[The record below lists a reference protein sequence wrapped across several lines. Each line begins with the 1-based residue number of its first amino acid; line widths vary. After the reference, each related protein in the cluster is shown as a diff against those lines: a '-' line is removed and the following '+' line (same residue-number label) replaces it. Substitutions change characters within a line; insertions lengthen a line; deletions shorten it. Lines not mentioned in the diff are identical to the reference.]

1 MAYYKKN
8 QKKSFNKNDAYED
21 KQYVPHSDTRPPME
35 DGEGSYSR
43 TIDLK
48 MMSGLPNSSYAMKVD
63 PYTEANNPSTPYSF
77 LANFNKVLGG
87 RYAGRENLMGGNLIQ
102 YNNSFNSK
110 FLKVFDSALMS
121 IGLNYNYLPT
131 LATDTARGK
140 GLIDEVRKAISEVVS
155 SLNAT
160 TFKDQNIFYYVV
172 ETDLPMGSAKT
183 TELEIKEGQTT
194 RKAQVYTDLADVIYA
209 YCMEYQLILQ
219 NIIMTFNMFNA
230 FRTRMGTMIRMSWD
244 REVAVLNSY
253 FGLVKKKSF
262 LSLFDSISQNIAGE
276 YVDQDFMRQANTFCM
291 AASRRSNCINDPLL
305 EISAKINMPSKFKA
319 HICTDATKTTY
330 SGTVFDYDEMTYNNP
345 LTQKNISFETAVRYL
360 QIRLTVTDTLDWAR
374 SLTKTISEADRFN
387 ELKLYLDVITAN
399 FTYFKTAMNDLRTV
413 LTIMNR
419 IGVVKWT
426 LGTRL
431 NVTKDTDC
439 VITNYLVVNNVY
451 EMVFSGDN
459 ECDFNATTYRWR
471 TFVPWNLYYGTPEYA
486 NFSGGAFFT
495 FSTKTLTIP
504 ASGGTPTYPHVA
516 DYIPVAFTT
525 IPFGA
530 AVHDDQYCVAI
541 SRDGSR
547 AYLSQATVQ
556 MSTNNVFARL
566 VPLAQQASYKTRV
579 PQVTNPEYKDTSDTS
594 TYEAFLYRLML
605 QICGFGKISDGDY
618 ALDPDI
624 IAIYEYEVEDFT
636 NEVIAYARSHGPFQV
651 SQFTENTLGFYG
663 LKQSAK

>member
-1 MAYYKKN
+1 MAYYKRKQN
-8 QKKSFNKNDAYED
+8 SYFKKSENYED
-21 KQYVPHSDTRPPME
+21 KQYVPHSDSRPPRD
-35 DGEGSYSR
+35 DGSGAYSR
-43 TIDLK
+43 TIDMK

-63 PYTEANNPSTPYSF
+63 PYTEANNPATPYSF

-87 RYAGRENLMGGNLIQ
+87 RYAGRDNLMGGNLIQ

-121 IGLNYNYLPT
+121 IGLNYNYLPV

-140 GLIDEVRKAISEVVS
+140 GMVDEVRKAISEVVS

-172 ETDLPMGSAKT
+172 ETDLPMGSATT
-183 TELEIKEGQTT
+183 TELEIDK
-194 RKAQVYTDLADVIYA
+194 KMVPVYTDLADVIYA

-219 NIIMTFNMFNA
+219 NIIMSFNMFNA

-244 REVAVLNSY
+244 REVAILNSY

-305 EISAKINMPSKFKA
+305 EISAKINMPSKFRA
-319 HICTDATKTTY
+319 YICTGADKRTY
-330 SGTVFDYDEMTYNNP
+330 SGTVFDYDKMTYINP
-345 LTQKNISFETAVRYL
+345 VTKETISFEEAVRYL

-374 SLTKTISEADRFN
+374 SLTHTVSEADRFN
-387 ELKLYLDVITAN
+387 QLKLYLDVITAN

-419 IGVVKWT
+419 IGIVKWT

-451 EMVFSGDN
+451 EMIFSGDDG
-459 ECDFNATTYRWR
+459 CDFNATTYRWR

-495 FSTKTLTIP
+495 FSTKKLTVPSIQGKP
-504 ASGGTPTYPHVA
+504 AYEGTT
-516 DYIPVAFTT
+516 DYIPVAFTI

-530 AVHDDQYCVAI
+530 AVRDDQYCVAI

-547 AYLSQATVQ
+547 AYLSQSTVQ

-566 VPLAQQASYKTRV
+566 VPLAQQAAYKTRV
-579 PQVTNPEYKDTSDTS
+579 PQVTNPEYVDSTDAS
-594 TYEAFLYRLML
+594 TYESFLYRLML
-605 QICGFGKISDGDY
+605 QICGFGKITDGDY

-624 IAIYEYEVEDFT
+624 IAVYEYEVEDFT

-663 LKQSAK
+663 LKQSAN

>member
-8 QKKSFNKNDAYED
+8 QNSSYKRSENYED
-21 KQYVPHSDTRPPME
+21 KQYVPHQDTRPPKD
-35 DGEGSYSR
+35 DGSGSYSR

-63 PYTEANNPSTPYSF
+63 PYTEANNPATPYSF
-77 LANFNKVLGG
+77 LSNFNKVLGG

-121 IGLNYNYLPT
+121 IGLNYNYLPI
-131 LATDTARGK
+131 LATDNARGK
-140 GLIDEVRKAISEVVS
+140 GLVDEVRKAISEVVS

-172 ETDLPMGSAKT
+172 ETDLPMGSAVAVDFTPGTGKSPV
-183 TELEIKEGQTT
+183 K
-194 RKAQVYTDLADVIYA
+194 VYTDLADVIYA
-209 YCMEYQLILQ
+209 YAMEYQLILQ

-305 EISAKINMPSKFKA
+305 EISAKINMPSKFRA
-319 HICTDATKTTY
+319 YICTAADKKTY
-330 SGTVFDYDEMTYNNP
+330 AGTVFDYDLMRYTNP
-345 LTQKNISFETAVRYL
+345 LTGDPISFETAVRYL

-374 SLTKTISEADRFN
+374 SLTSTVSEADRFN

-419 IGVVKWT
+419 IGIVKWT

-451 EMVFSGDN
+451 EMVFSGDDY
-459 ECDFNATTYRWR
+459 CDFNATTYRWR

-486 NFSGGAFFT
+486 NYSGGAFFT
-495 FSTKTLTIP
+495 FSTKKLTVPKGSDGNP
-504 ASGGTPTYPHVA
+504 AYPGTT

-530 AVHDDQYCVAI
+530 AVADDQYCVAI

-547 AYLSQATVQ
+547 AYISQATVK
-556 MSTNNVFARL
+556 MSTNNVLARL
-566 VPLAQQASYKTRV
+566 VPLAQQSEYLTRV
-579 PQVTNPEYKDTSDTS
+579 PQVSNPEYKDTADSS

-605 QICGFGKISDGDY
+605 QICGFGKITSGDY

-663 LKQSAK
+663 LKQAAK